1 MTSEFVALCL
11 TAVCVG
17 VVHTA
22 AGPDHSIPFVA
33 MARAGGWSAAKTF
46 WVTAACGLGHVA
58 GSAVLGIV
66 GLTVGSMVLGG
77 EALEALR
84 GDIASS
90 MLIGLG
96 MAYFAWGLMRA
107 VGGHAAGHA
116 HGRFTGHAHG
126 PCRPEQP
133 IAGGHDPCGRHH
145 RPTVGSWTPWMLF
158 LIFVFGPSEPLVP
171 LLMVPASRSGPV
183 AVAAVVTA
191 FACATVVTM
200 TSSVMLMRYGTSLV
214 PGPLIGRFDQAV
226 AGLAMLACGVLVK
239 FGL

>member
-77 EALEALR
+77 ETLEALR

-96 MAYFAWGLMRA
+96 MAYFAWGVIRA
-107 VGGHAAGHA
+107 ADAHAAGRSR
-116 HGRFTGHAHG
+116 GRFTGHSHG
-126 PCRPEQP
+126 PFPHVHA
-133 IAGGHDPCGRHH
+133 IAGGHDPGGHDH
-145 RPTVGSWTPWMLF
+145 GPTVGSWTPWMLF
-158 LIFVFGPSEPLVP
+158 LIFIFGPSEPLVP

-191 FACATVVTM
+191 FACATVATM
-200 TSSVMLMRYGTSLV
+200 TVSVMLMRYGTSLV
-214 PGPLIGRFDQAV
+214 PGLLIGRFDQAV